1 MCVAENMTFFQRYIP
16 CYVSVK
22 KYAKRHILQPTCL
35 SWRGHQQHKEKAVHT
50 VCRALAATPTS
61 AVHKT
66 RLRRKMSEGQFR
78 REKKQTPSPSAFA
91 PHAQRPRSSSTTRGR
106 HRLLRLVL
114 FPFFFVRLTLGSTTE
129 HRLLHRRCCRR
140 LHPRN

>member
-91 PHAQRPRSSSTTRGR
+91 PHAHRPRSSSTTRSQA
-106 HRLLRLVL
+106 L
-114 FPFFFVRLTLGSTTE
+114 FFFCATNSRID
-129 HRLLHRRCCRR
+129 HRTPPSPPPLPSPPPSPQLV
-140 LHPRN
+140 